1 MARAA
6 LLIGVSDYGPGFN
19 WMPGV
24 VKDLDAMQRIL
35 QNPELGDF
43 TYVQTLKNP
52 DPLTMQRA
60 IAALFKQK
68 VSDREDLVL
77 LFFSGHCVNDL
88 HNQLYLTTRL
98 SCKNSQG
105 ELVKSTA
112 VPATFVQDIMN
123 DSLSKQQ
130 VVILD
135 CCFSNAFANIWSSEN
150 SEYVDI
156 KNQLGGEGRVVLT
169 AATSTQE
176 SPSHKGFDLSNYTR
190 YLVEGI
196 ETGIAD
202 FNQDKSISAYEL
214 HQYISRKAEGSTV
227 TLEPTIYTVGD
238 SYNIGLTKV
247 PIQNLQQKSNED
259 SRVSLAGVSS
269 QMESSVTSK
278 YDTSQLLANE
288 QFNLD
293 SIPKIHKLNSPPLP
307 SLRKSN
313 SVIGASIIT
322 VLLLAG
328 TIYGFTHTQNLQ
340 RLPIGES
347 IAADTNYKN
356 EISTVFEHRNT
367 VWSLAFSPDSQILAS
382 SSGDKTIKLWQLKN
396 SELLRAFPEAHLDT
410 IWSVVISP
418 DGQTLVSGSGDKTVK
433 IWNLKTGELLR
444 TLIGHTDTVRS
455 VAISGDGQIIA
466 SGSGDKTVRIWDSK
480 TGELLRTL
488 VGHTDTVR
496 SVAISPNGQIVASGG
511 TDNTVRI
518 WNLKTGQLLHTLKG
532 HTARIISVAISP
544 DGKIIASGGND
555 DTIKLWNLQTGT
567 LLHTLKGHLDHVNC
581 VAFRADGKVLVSGAE
596 DHLIKLWNPHTGK
609 LLDTIS
615 RHDADVYAVAIS
627 PDGKTL
633 ASGDK
638 DGEIK
643 LGH

>member
-1 MARAA
+1 MARVA

-24 VKDLDAMQRIL
+24 VKDLEAMQRIL
-35 QNPELGDF
+35 QNPLLGDF
-43 TYVQTLKNP
+43 SYVQTLKNP

-60 IAALFKQK
+60 IALLFTEK
-68 VSDREDLVL
+68 VREYDDLVL
-77 LFFSGHCVNDL
+77 LFFSGHCVNDD
-88 HNQLYLTTRL
+88 HNQLYFTTRL

-123 DSLSKQQ
+123 DSLSRQQ

-135 CCFSNAFANIWSSEN
+135 CCLSNAFANIWLSQN
-150 SEYVDI
+150 SNYVDI

-176 SPSHKGFDLSNYTR
+176 LPSHKGFDLSSYTR

-202 FNQDKSISAYEL
+202 LNQDKSISAYEL
-214 HQYISRKAEGSTV
+214 HQYISRKVEESTV
-227 TLEPTIYTVGD
+227 TLEPTIYTVGE
-238 SYNIGLTKV
+238 SYNIGLTKA
-247 PIQNLQQKSNED
+247 PIGNLKQKWNED
-259 SRVSLAGVSS
+259 ST
-269 QMESSVTSK
+269 ESDSGGASDEPSAVTTE
-278 YDTSQLLANE
+278 YDLRQLLA
-288 QFNLD
+288 D
-293 SIPKIHKLNSPPLP
+293 KPYHLNSTPIHRVNFPLP
-307 SLRKSN
+307 NLRNSQ
-313 SVIGASIIT
+313 SVIGASLVT

-328 TIYGFTHTQNLQ
+328 TIYTFTHTQDLQ
-340 RLPIGES
+340 HLPMGES
-347 IAADTNYKN
+347 IAADTKYKN
-356 EISTVFEHRNT
+356 QVSTVFEHRNT
-367 VWSLAFSPDSQILAS
+367 VWCLVFSPDSQLLAS

-396 SELLRAFPEAHLDT
+396 SELFRVFPSAHLDT
-410 IWSVVISP
+410 IWSIAISP
-418 DGQTLVSGSGDKTVK
+418 DGQTLVSGSGDKTIKIWNLKTGELLRTIVGHTDTVRSVAISPDGQIIVSGSGDKTVK
-433 IWNLKTGELLR
+433 IWNLKTGQLLR
-444 TLIGHTDTVRS
+444 TI
-455 VAISGDGQIIA
+455 
-466 SGSGDKTVRIWDSK
+466 
-480 TGELLRTL
+480 

-496 SVAISPNGQIVASGG
+496 SVAISPNGQIIASGG
-511 TDNTVRI
+511 KDNTVRI
-518 WNLKTGQLLHTLKG
+518 WNLQTGQLLHTLKG

-544 DGKIIASGGND
+544 NGQMVASGGND
-555 DTIKLWNLQTGT
+555 NTIKLWNIQTGA
-567 LLHTLKGHLDHVNC
+567 LLHTLSGHSNHVNSI
-581 VAFRADGKVLVSGAE
+581 AFRADGMLVSGAE
-596 DHLIKLWNPHTGK
+596 DRLIKLWNPQTGE
-609 LLDTIS
+609 LLNTIS